1 VAGSQQDIVLANGT
15 ATIEKIMDVM
25 YHEYG
30 TESILVGTTPIRT
43 GTGDMDLTSIG
54 LSKDEHAKNLLK
66 ELKSRSNLLLNF
78 ENALIPE
85 EYSRGK

>member
-1 VAGSQQDIVLANGT
+1 VAESHRNIALANGT
-15 ATIEKIMDVM
+15 ATIDKIIDVM

-54 LSKDEHAKNLLK
+54 LSKGEHAKNLLK

-78 ENALIPE
+78 ENVLIPE
-85 EYSRGK
+85 EYRRGK